1 MVLMGMILPVEAIR
15 RQIASAIDLFV
26 YIQRDGEGGRKV
38 TEITQITGMREGEI
52 LMEPLFAMKNGVL
65 ERTANPVFR
74 RKGSIEVYADI
85 EGKKK
90 TEE

>member
-1 MVLMGMILPVEAIR
+1 MLMGMILPVEAIR

-74 RKGSIEVYADI
+74 RKGAIEVYADI
-85 EGKKK
+85 EGKQKN
-90 TEE
+90 EE